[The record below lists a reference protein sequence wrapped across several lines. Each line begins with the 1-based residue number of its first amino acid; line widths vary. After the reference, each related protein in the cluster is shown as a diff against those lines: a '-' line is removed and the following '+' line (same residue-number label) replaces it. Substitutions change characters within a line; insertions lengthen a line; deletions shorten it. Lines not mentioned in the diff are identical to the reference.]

1 MKKSTREE
9 AVENEKGHRREQKV
23 TSTTAIGGKFL
34 AP

>member
-1 MKKSTREE
+1 MNKSTREE
-9 AVENEKGHRREQKV
+9 AVENEKGHRREPKA